1 MILVAVLLSLVDASV
16 FVVRATAED
25 RQARS
30 QPCAP
35 GGVTEPTLRPSDEGP
50 RRPDFVEFRRRLR
63 DAVARKD
70 VEGVLSALDPNVK
83 VAFDGAVGVDA
94 FKKYHLNNTEQDFWE
109 EFAVILALGG
119 RFSMADQFAA
129 PYVFAAWPS
138 DFDSFECLAVIG
150 TRVRL
155 RAAPRL
161 DARTKGLLD
170 YAIVQAFGNAP
181 AVNGWRQVKLADG
194 RTGYVSSRYV
204 RSPIERRAIFEFKE
218 RRWWLTAYVAGD

>member
-1 MILVAVLLSLVDASV
+1 VILAAVLFSLIGASAF
-16 FVVRATAED
+16 FVPAAAQPP
-25 RQARS
+25 QARS
-30 QPCAP
+30 LPCAP
-35 GGVTEPTLRPSDEGP
+35 GGVTEPTLRPRDEGA

-70 VEGVLSALDPNVK
+70 VDGVLAALDPNVK
-83 VAFDGAVGVDA
+83 VAFDGAGGVDA

-109 EFAVILALGG
+109 EFETILALGG
-119 RFSMADQFAA
+119 RFLMADQFAA

-138 DFDSFECLAVIG
+138 EFDTFECLAVIG

-161 DARTKGLLD
+161 DARPRGLLD
-170 YAIVQAFGNAP
+170 YAIVQSLGNAP
-181 AVNGWRQVKLADG
+181 AVKGWRQVRVADG